1 MNKDHHIARAKSAIR
16 LLVLLLCCSAA
27 PSALAQDVLQSTP
40 PAALYTVVPLDSSI
54 TPEMVRGSVAAST
67 TIPMWNYSITS
78 PLDGKVYS
86 GSMVGRSAF
95 FNGARTTNVST
106 FIVPLIIKMP
116 DGGIF
121 DPTVAD
127 ASCSPGG
134 TPLNLAVNSP
144 LLVPIDFHM
153 GTVDV
158 GTAQYVDAFQ
168 RANFWSNV
176 SATRNRYHTVLSPVT
191 TLGAVTVNVPSGDGA
206 TFSTATFHGCN
217 PIGVMTFSWFDSFV
231 TGTLLPALA
240 AQGVGPTNFPLF
252 LMKDTVMSTGT
263 TPTFPTNCCILGY
276 HGALGFPTQ
285 TYSPVDYDTTGIFTG
300 TTNVSVTSHEI
311 AEWMDDPLGNNPT
324 PSWGH
329 VGQVSGCQSNLED
342 ADPLS
347 GTLFPAVVAPNGKS
361 YQMQELAFFSWFFRQ
376 SPSLGVNSW
385 FSDNATFTTDAG
397 AVCR

>member
-1 MNKDHHIARAKSAIR
+1 MDKGLQIARVRTAIR
-16 LLVLLLCCSAA
+16 LLALMVCCSAA
-27 PSALAQDVLQSTP
+27 PTALARAQTTP
-40 PAALYTVVPLDSSI
+40 PPALYTVVPLDSSI
-54 TPEMVRGSVAAST
+54 TPAMVRGSVAAAT

-78 PLDGKVYS
+78 PLDDKVYS

-106 FIVPLIIKMP
+106 FIVPLIVKMP

-121 DPTVAD
+121 DPTVPD
-127 ASCSPGG
+127 ASCSPAG

-144 LLVPIDFHM
+144 MLVPIDFKI
-153 GTVDV
+153 GSVDV

-176 SATRNRYHTVLSPVT
+176 SVTGNRYHTVLSPVT

-206 TFSTATFHGCN
+206 TFSTAQFGGCN
-217 PIGVMTFSWFDSFV
+217 PIGVMTFSWFDGFV

-252 LMKDTVMSTGT
+252 LMKDTVMSTSSP
-263 TPTFPTNCCILGY
+263 PTLTNCCILGY
-276 HGALGFPTQ
+276 HGVKNGLPIQ
-285 TYSPVDYDTTGIFTG
+285 TYSPVDYDTTGIFSG
-300 TTNVSVTSHEI
+300 TTNISVLSHEV
-311 AEWMDDPLGNNPT
+311 AEWMDDPLGNNLT

-329 VGQVSGCQSNLED
+329 IGQIPNSCQGNLEVG
-342 ADPLS
+342 DPLS

-361 YQMQELAFFSWFFRQ
+361 YQMQELAFFSWFLRQ
-376 SPSLGVNSW
+376 SPSLGVNGW
-385 FSDNATFTTDAG
+385 YSDNATFLNDAG
-397 AVCR
+397 AVCK